1 VEVEVAVD
9 EEAVAPARPV
19 AALVRPVAA
28 PAPVPARAR
37 QAEAA
42 VSRGRTLATSIV
54 RRRLVRPAEE
64 TVPHSC
70 QVGAGRALATDQR
83 SCQVDG
89 PTSATEA
96 GRKSRTCHR
105 PVQTLAGGLA
115 QAVAQAFQLF
125 LPQVRAPRRAP
136 ASRTA

>member
-54 RRRLVRPAEE
+54 RRHLVRRAEE

-70 QVGAGRALATDQR
+70 QVGAGRALATARGVQR
-83 SCQVDG
+83 AEEFV
-89 PTSATEA
+89 PATGA
-96 GRKSRTCHR
+96 GRGFRICH
-105 PVQTLAGGLA
+105 PIVQTLVGG
-115 QAVAQAFQLF
+115 QASASGREVA
-125 LPQVRAPRRAP
+125 
-136 ASRTA
+136 